1 MAEPKKLCLLLILKN
16 IEMNFKEYLNE
27 IDDFEKISRGIWAE
41 MKGEEIISNSIEP
54 FFTNLW
60 VDEEKLFRS
69 LTSSQ
74 DFNNYIFDAQKNF
87 INSSQEKEE
96 INLKEIPP
104 PKIDNV
110 RVKKKMIEKLIIQEP
125 DLEDLKFQ
133 NTFFDRL
140 DKKVW
145 VNTSIGYID
154 PQKYTHNTYLGVKEK
169 KIELTINIPYRNY
182 NREPTKTI
190 INEVEATINSSNI
203 ADAIKIK
210 LSDADD
216 FIEAISYLFPHHKDM
231 AQLAL
236 VSHFEDAGKG
246 LTSIDDLMFFYNQLP
261 NFALTGVDYK
271 GKTKKLS
278 DELLWDHFIQFLN
291 FDSQLLRDVNTVGK
305 IAALAVEPFRDKSRY
320 AIRILTAISGEFV
333 YNKVK
338 NDPKL
343 ILHIYHS
350 LDSQSVYM
358 GKGIISETN
367 QVGHGQMIENREL
380 FVIYV
385 TAFMQTQHAMDDAH
399 QPEQKGCLFA
409 FGTSRDSDTIERHC
423 ELTGDFMDG
432 NPRNMVKLINK
443 VKTWN
448 LKTKEFEHESEIE
461 NGEFRPLD
469 MLHLKVY
476 ARVKNRNE
484 FENLEIDTEVP
495 ALFLYHIAQ
504 QKAAEDALRMLRI
517 TADIIIVLASLS
529 TIVSGVSGL
538 PLYAAF
544 ADLTFAI
551 SDAYIEKGLRDKL
564 KMTSEGRDILDAWD
578 KIYIVQGATSFT
590 ATAMAGMLPKAQR
603 ALDVTVEVLYK
614 SRFPSQE
621 KSITKLIENTLYSFP
636 LRDYSKVGVK
646 VLLKEGIKN
655 VTKHSSDFEKL
666 NVLFVENAQKEIA
679 VLYKGKKFFH
689 ANSAG
694 RTGKFLDYLHRRA
707 GGNTTKLEEEMSR
720 LVGMAE
726 NIIVSDQIISIEKF
740 EEGLIALQETKITA
754 ENAIDFID
762 DARIYFNH
770 KIMLNDQGKKYI
782 VKIADH
788 NCVEVVKVI
797 DIFFKTGKI
806 NTAAVSEGQDMW
818 IGLSLWFQNQYGISR
833 GLEYLANVGL
843 LHSRMA
849 DNEKG
854 ILVCI
859 AKKGGENHVIY
870 VIKRPGSKTVDFIE
884 GQTISGFINLRL
896 ENGPYKEFKY
906 MKTN

>member
-1 MAEPKKLCLLLILKN
+1 
-16 IEMNFKEYLNE
+16 MNFQEYLNE
-27 IDDFEKISRGIWAE
+27 IDDFDKISRGIWAE

-60 VDEEKLFRS
+60 VDEEKLFRL

-74 DFNNYIFDAQKNF
+74 DFNTYIFDAQKDF
-87 INSSQEKEE
+87 IDSSSGKEE

-110 RVKKKMIEKLIIQEP
+110 RVKEKMIETLIIREP
-125 DLEDLKFQ
+125 ELKDLKLQ
-133 NTFFDRL
+133 NIFFDRIEG
-140 DKKVW
+140 KVW
-145 VNTSIGYID
+145 VNTSKGYID
-154 PQKYTHNTYLGVKEK
+154 PQKFTHNTYLGIREK

-216 FIEAISYLFPHHKDM
+216 YIEAISYLFPHHKDM
-231 AQLAL
+231 AQVAL
-236 VSHFEDAGKG
+236 VSHFEEAGKN
-246 LTSIDDLMFFYNQLP
+246 LTSIEDLLFFYNQLP
-261 NFALTGVDYK
+261 AFALYGATYK
-271 GKTKKLS
+271 EISKKLS
-278 DELLWDHFIQFLN
+278 DDLLWDHFIKFLN
-291 FDSQLLRDVNTVGK
+291 FDSQLLRDANTIGK
-305 IAALAVEPFRDKSRY
+305 IAALAAEPFRDKSRY

-333 YNKVK
+333 YNKIK

-350 LDSQSVYM
+350 LDGQSVYM
-358 GKGIISETN
+358 GKGVISETN
-367 QVGHGQMIENREL
+367 QIAHGQMIENREL
-380 FVIYV
+380 FVVYI
-385 TAFMQTQHAMDDAH
+385 TAFMQAQHAMDDAH

-409 FGTSRDSDTIERHC
+409 FGISKDSDTIERHC
-423 ELTGDFMDG
+423 ELTGEFMDG
-432 NPRNMVKLINK
+432 NPRNMVKLINT

-448 LKTKEFEHESEIE
+448 LKNKEFEHESEIE

-476 ARVKNRNE
+476 ARVKNKNE

-495 ALFLYHIAQ
+495 ALFLYHVAQ
-504 QKAAEDALRMLRI
+504 QKALEDYLRMLRI
-517 TADIIIVLASLS
+517 TADIIIICASLY

-551 SDAYIEKGLRDKL
+551 SDAYIEKNLRDKL
-564 KMTSEGRDILDAWD
+564 KMTPEGTKIIDAWD
-578 KIYIVQGATSFT
+578 NIYIVSGATSFT
-590 ATAMAGMLPKAQR
+590 ITAMAGMLPKAQK

-614 SRFPSQE
+614 SRFPTQQ

-636 LRDYSKVGVK
+636 LRDYSKVGIK
-646 VLLKEGIKN
+646 VLLKDGIKN

-666 NVLFVENAQKEIA
+666 NVLFVENADKEIA

-707 GGNTTKLEEEMSR
+707 GGNTAKLEEEMSR

-726 NIIVSDQIISIEKF
+726 NINTDIRMTVKEF
-740 EEGLIALQETKITA
+740 EDGLEALLKTDITP
-754 ENAIDFID
+754 ENAMDYFQN
-762 DARIYFNH
+762 ALIYFNH
-770 KIMLNDQGKKYI
+770 HVVDGKIVQVSNR
-782 VKIADH
+782 
-788 NCVEVVKVI
+788 NCINVVQAVE
-797 DIFFKTGKI
+797 DFFRTGII
-806 NTAAVSEGQDMW
+806 NTAAASDSQKLRVITNKYGGDFLTLKIET
-818 IGLSLWFQNQYGISR
+818 LQNKDYFKVGERGILYCDR
-833 GLEYLANVGL
+833 GPNDYDHVLNVF
-843 LHSRMA
+843 ME
-849 DNEKG
+849 EKG
-854 ILVCI
+854 LVLKDAQSESQEFVTIQYLKTTYLPYFKLLKTKKILP
-859 AKKGGENHVIY
+859 K
-870 VIKRPGSKTVDFIE
+870 
-884 GQTISGFINLRL
+884 
-896 ENGPYKEFKY
+896 
-906 MKTN
+906 